1 MYSKGYRKLDRRD
14 TGVISNFL
22 RTGVTV
28 KQLVRIENRPR
39 IAIAVAAGRSRD
51 RVVVAKGQRMEG
63 KKEINLDSV
72 LESLGPYG
80 RYNLLNFVLLLFPV
94 LLSSFYECGFIFEAQ
109 EQMYRCEI
117 HGCEERFND
126 TSWLEYAIP
135 KDGDGIRPDK
145 CTRYAGVNSTLQ
157 QCSPDEF
164 SNKTVPCDSFVYEEG
179 RSFVKEFDLGCKEW
193 KRALVGTVHNS
204 GMFAAMLVTGA
215 ISDRFGRKVAV
226 GIASTASFVF
236 GIARAFSGGYITYL
250 VLHFLEAGFGGGLY
264 PSAYVLAVELVGLKQ
279 RVIVSAMCNMTFV
292 VGVVLIALL
301 AWFVDNWRT
310 YILILYSPAI
320 IVGIYV
326 WFMNE
331 SARWLLSK
339 GRREEAVKILK
350 SAAKI
355 NNLDPRSL
363 ELDALGDPLLKTE
376 HQPDKKSQFSKAI
389 RSSIIWKRLVICSF
403 LWMTCS
409 LVYYGLSINSVSL
422 SANKYVSFMLVVL
435 VEIPAYVVV
444 VIVLDK
450 YGRKRTL
457 IVNYVTCAVTSL
469 LFAFLPRS
477 DWWSIALYL
486 VGKWSVTLAY
496 SSVYIYVSEVFPTNM
511 RQTLISV
518 CSTAGRIGSLI
529 APLTPLLS
537 QYHKSMP
544 TVIFGAMC
552 MISSGLVLML
562 PETRNLRLPDT
573 IEEAEELSRMK
584 TRSVVST

>member
-1 MYSKGYRKLDRRD
+1 MLASLNELK
-14 TGVISNFL
+14 NF
-22 RTGVTV
+22 GAFVT
-28 KQLVRIENRPR
+28 KFEQSDAE
-39 IAIAVAAGRSRD
+39 
-51 RVVVAKGQRMEG
+51 
-63 KKEINLDSV
+63 
-72 LESLGPYG
+72 YG
-80 RYNLLNFVLLLFPV
+80 RRQEL

-109 EQMYRCEI
+109 EQFYRCKV
-117 HGCEERFND
+117 HGCDGRFND
-126 TSWLEYAIP
+126 TSWINYAIP
-135 KDGDGIRPDK
+135 MDSERQRPET
-145 CTRYAGVNSTLQ
+145 CRRYASLNTTVL

-164 SNKTVPCDSFVYEEG
+164 STNKTVPCDSFVYEEG
-179 RSFVKEFDLGCKEW
+179 HSFVKEFDLGCKEW

-204 GMFAAMLVTGA
+204 GMFAAMLVMGA

-226 GIASTASFVF
+226 GIASGASLVF
-236 GIARAFSGGYITYL
+236 GIARAFTQDYLTYL
-250 VLHFLEAGFGGGLY
+250 AMHFLEAGLGGGLY
-264 PSAYVLAVELVGLKQ
+264 PSAYVLVVELVGLKQ

-310 YILILYSPAI
+310 YIFILYSPAI
-320 IVGIYV
+320 LVCIYV

-339 GRREEAVKILK
+339 GRREDAVKILK
-350 SAAKI
+350 SAAKM
-355 NNLDPRSL
+355 NNLDPRKL
-363 ELDALGDPLLKTE
+363 ELDALADPLLKPENQTG
-376 HQPDKKSQFSKAI
+376 DKKSQFSKAI

-422 SANKYVSFMLVVL
+422 SGNKYVSFMLVVL

-450 YGRKRTL
+450 YGRKKTL

-486 VGKWSVTLAY
+486 IGKWSVTLAY

-511 RQTLISV
+511 RQTLISF

-537 QYHKSMP
+537 VYHKSMP
-544 TVIFGAMC
+544 TVIFGGMC
-552 MISSGLVLML
+552 IISSMLVLML
-562 PETRNLRLPDT
+562 PETRNMRLPDT

-584 TRSVVST
+584 TRSVASS

>member
-1 MYSKGYRKLDRRD
+1 MD
-14 TGVISNFL
+14 
-22 RTGVTV
+22 
-28 KQLVRIENRPR
+28 E
-39 IAIAVAAGRSRD
+39 
-51 RVVVAKGQRMEG
+51 AK
-63 KKEINLDSV
+63 KPINLDSV

-109 EQMYRCEI
+109 EQTYRCKVN
-117 HGCEERFND
+117 GCETFND
-126 TSWLEYAIP
+126 TSWLNYAIP
-135 KDGDGIRPDK
+135 RDPKTDK
-145 CTRYAGVNSTLQ
+145 LQSCRRYASVNHTVS

-164 SNKTVPCDSFVYEEG
+164 STNETVPCEGFVYESEK
-179 RSFVKEFDLGCKEW
+179 SFVKEFDLGCKDW

-204 GMFAAMLVTGA
+204 GMFAAMMVTGA

-226 GIASTASFVF
+226 GIASCASFAF
-236 GIARAFSGGYITYL
+236 GIARAFSTDYYTYL
-250 VLHFLEAGFGGGLY
+250 VMHFLEAGFGGGLY

-292 VGVVLIALL
+292 VGVMLLALL
-301 AWFVDNWRT
+301 AWFVQNWRT
-310 YILILYSPAI
+310 YILILYTPAI
-320 IVGIYV
+320 LVAAYV

-339 GRREEAVKILK
+339 GRRDEAVKILK
-350 SAAKI
+350 RAAKI
-355 NNLDPRSL
+355 NNMDPRNL
-363 ELDALGDPLLKTE
+363 DLDALGDPLLKPNQTG
-376 HQPDKKSQFSKAI
+376 DKKSQFSKAI

-422 SANKYVSFMLVVL
+422 SGNKYVSFMLVVL

-450 YGRKRTL
+450 YGRKKTL
-457 IVNYVTCAVTSL
+457 VVNYLTCAVTSL

-477 DWWSIALYL
+477 DWWSIGLYL
-486 VGKWSVTLAY
+486 IGKWSVTLAY

-511 RQTLISV
+511 RQTLISF

-537 QYHKSMP
+537 VYHRSMP

-552 MISSGLVLML
+552 IISSMLVLML
-562 PETRNLRLPDT
+562 PETRNMRLPDT

-584 TRSVVST
+584 TRSVNST